1 MLVSNSYYLQDF
13 PDGPVVDNL
22 PSNAEGTG
30 SSPGREAL
38 TPHASEHLSLG
49 TDSADSRALLHSKR
63 NSTHGSKK
71 STCYS
76 KRSRHITGR
85 LSAAGVK

>member
-1 MLVSNSYYLQDF
+1 MNSSYYLQDF

-38 TPHASEHLSLG
+38 TPYAPEHLSLG
-49 TDSADSRALLHSKR
+49 TGSAGSRALLHSKR
-63 NSTHGSKK
+63 NPHMAA
-71 STCYS
+71 
-76 KRSRHITGR
+76 RSPR
-85 LSAAGVK
+85 AAAREAVTSQEGLARPE

>member
-38 TPHASEHLSLG
+38 TPHAPERLSLG

-63 NSTHGSKK
+63 NPHTAA
-71 STCYS
+71 
-76 KRSRHITGR
+76 RSPRATAREAVTSQEGLAR
-85 LSAAGVK
+85 PE